1 MTERY
6 NTVYSKIT
14 ELIKGIVNPQIQS
27 SLISRCLHQ
36 EILSPSMRAYAHTH
50 THTHTYLHTRTQAGT
65 HLDVYTE
72 AKHKHIVYVYT

>member
-50 THTHTYLHTRTQAGT
+50 THTYLHTRTQAGT